1 MASGEAQAVDGAPD
15 RPTHHGTAI
24 ALGHRAVLI
33 VGPSGGGKSD
43 LALRC
48 LTLAPSALIPQAAQ
62 LVADDRVILTAAG
75 GRLYV
80 EAPASIAG
88 LIEVRGLGILQ
99 VPHVP
104 RAGVALVAELAPP
117 EEIERLPDPPL
128 TRAIDGVE
136 LPLVRIAAFE
146 PSAAAKLLLALMR
159 ASG

>member
-1 MASGEAQAVDGAPD
+1 MANGEAQAVADAPD

-33 VGPSGGGKSD
+33 VGPSAGGKSD

-48 LTLAPSALIPQAAQ
+48 LTLAPSALIPQGAQ
-62 LVADDRVILTAAG
+62 LVADDRVILTPAA

-80 EAPASIAG
+80 EAPASISG
-88 LIEVRGLGILQ
+88 LIEVRGLGILR

-104 RAGVALVAELAPP
+104 RADLVLIAELAPP

-128 TRAIDGVE
+128 TRAIEGVE

-146 PSAAAKLLLALMR
+146 ASAAAKLLLALTR
-159 ASG
+159 APG

>member
-1 MASGEAQAVDGAPD
+1 MANGEAGAVADAPD

-24 ALGHRAVLI
+24 ALGRRAVLI
-33 VGPSGGGKSD
+33 VGPSAGGKSD

-48 LTLAPSALIPQAAQ
+48 LTLAPSALIPQGAQ
-62 LVADDRVILTAAG
+62 LVADDRVILTPAA

-80 EAPASIAG
+80 EAPASISG
-88 LIEVRGLGILQ
+88 LIEVRGLGILR

-104 RAGVALVAELAPP
+104 RADLVLIAELAPP

-128 TRAIDGVE
+128 TRAIEGVE

-146 PSAAAKLLLALMR
+146 ASAAAKLLLALTR
-159 ASG
+159 APG